1 MTTWKLLASYWS
13 FEPWMILICTVL
25 ILGYLVLDNLRI
37 SRSFLIFSTGVL
49 LLLLSTSSPLNI
61 LGRNYLFSAS
71 MILHIILLL
80 VIPLI
85 LLIGISPGII
95 NKLSNFLPSLK
106 VFNILGKPVVA
117 WILGVGTM
125 WIWHAPDFHS
135 YLLGNDY
142 LQFTQILLF
151 ITVGLIFWL
160 PVFSPMESRRLSP
173 LSSTLYLSSA
183 CLSCTVL
190 GILITF
196 ANAGLYREYLNP
208 VDTLGILNFLRN
220 DLCITP
226 SVDQQIGGLTMWVP
240 GCLIYLV
247 ASMITIARWYRE
259 PEENS
264 GYRLHDAGYRMNDT
278 NTI

>member
-1 MTTWKLLASYWS
+1 MTTWKLLVSYWS
-13 FEPWMILICTVL
+13 FDPFMILICTAL
-25 ILGYLVLDNLRI
+25 ILGYLALENFRI
-37 SRSFLIFSTGVL
+37 SRSFFIFSTGVL

-61 LGRNYLFSAS
+61 LGKNYLFSAS

-80 VIPLI
+80 VIPLM
-85 LLIGISPGII
+85 LLLGLSAKII
-95 NKLSNFLPSLK
+95 NKSSTLLPSLK
-106 VFNILGKPVVA
+106 IFNTLERPVVA

-125 WIWHAPDFHS
+125 WIWHAPIVHNYFVVNYHLHIVQIFVF
-135 YLLGNDY
+135 LLIGS
-142 LQFTQILLF
+142 
-151 ITVGLIFWL
+151 IFWL
-160 PVFSPMESRRLSP
+160 PVFSPIEERRLSP

-196 ANAGLYREYLNP
+196 ANAGLYREYINP

-259 PEENS
+259 PEKNS
-264 GYRLHDAGYRMNDT
+264 GYMIQDT
-278 NTI
+278 NTMQDA